1 MRSPEVQGLSLVD
14 LTVLLVEDELLIALD
29 IKMMLERRGARVVGP
44 ATTVGE
50 ALHLLRSERPD
61 VALLD
66 VNLKHELVTPVA
78 EELQAR
84 DIPFVVSSAHNSANL
99 AAITILADAPKVGKP
114 ASERRLIAALA
125 KAAELSRS

>member
-1 MRSPEVQGLSLVD
+1 MRSPEVQGLLLVD

-29 IKMMLERRGARVVGP
+29 IEMMLEGRGARVCP

-50 ALHLLRSERPD
+50 ALHLLRSECPD

-78 EELQAR
+78 EELRAR
-84 DIPFVVSSAHNSANL
+84 GIPFVVSSAHNSADL
-99 AAITILADAPKVGKP
+99 AAITVLADAPKVGKP

-125 KAAELSRS
+125 EAAELPGS